1 MYHYI
6 NYIIVTKPTTSKSQ
20 LNVLV
25 GKSCNNILVKMVR
38 RNKYSEKVMTPGKQ
52 KYKKNSYLELHRL
65 QLKNIFMHKSK
76 TTI

>member
-52 KYKKNSYLELHRL
+52 KYKKKIVILNYIDY
-65 QLKNIFMHKSK
+65 N
-76 TTI
+76 